1 MGVADYDSATVHRPS
16 AWHCRILA
24 GIKPDMRTLVL
35 AFFLMSLVL
44 MGAGHPLIG
53 IGVFFLSAIGEML
66 LPPRDKANDA

>member
-1 MGVADYDSATVHRPS
+1 
-16 AWHCRILA
+16 
-24 GIKPDMRTLVL
+24 MRTLVL